1 MIAMKAIGIR
11 LSGKAELAGIT
22 SGLFGV
28 DTQQRGTLGHF
39 RAIPELAMVTCVL
52 AADRSQLA

>member
-1 MIAMKAIGIR
+1 MKAIGIR